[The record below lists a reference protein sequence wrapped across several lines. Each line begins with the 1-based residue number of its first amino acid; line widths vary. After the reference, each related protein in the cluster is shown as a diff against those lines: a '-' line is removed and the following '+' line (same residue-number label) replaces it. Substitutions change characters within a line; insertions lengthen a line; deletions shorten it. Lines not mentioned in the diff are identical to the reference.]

1 MFEFEVIG
9 SVRNSADA
17 NALQLLALFKDSIS
31 EIRLDRREDFSKYF
45 HPQYSHY
52 FVVHT
57 PLDIEYPE
65 HGLEWTRR
73 FCGHAGVSIVELIR
87 TGSDKIY
94 VKGLMAQNGSEVYAV
109 LPFTHIDSAALKNVS
124 FPESRPV
131 ATRDRVWPAVLA
143 EIQGRRIL
151 DVGCGFGKLTL
162 DVAMQSPDSKVFGID
177 LLDSLTE
184 QAGMNAAVLGIPNVE
199 FKTAS
204 AYALPFED
212 GSFETVFS
220 FFMLHHLDEIPRGLK
235 EIRRVLQ
242 DEGRFTAAEPIGH
255 HHGPD
260 YSAMDWERIF
270 AEAGFKAE
278 AEERDGALIIRAR
291 KTGEKDRNR
300 LVGR

>member
-9 SVRNSADA
+9 SVRNNADA
-17 NALQLLALFKDSIS
+17 DALQLLALFKDSIS
-31 EIRLDRREDFSKYF
+31 EIQLDRREDLSIYF
-45 HPQYSHY
+45 RPEYSHY

-65 HGLEWTRR
+65 HGLEWTGR
-73 FCGHAGVSIVELIR
+73 FCGRAGVSMVELIR
-87 TGSDKIY
+87 TGSDRIY
-94 VKGLMAQNGSEVYAV
+94 VKGLMARNGSKVYAV
-109 LPFTHIDSAALKNVS
+109 LPFTHIDSAALKDVS

-151 DVGCGFGKLTL
+151 DVGCGFGRLTL
-162 DVAMQSPDSKVFGID
+162 DVAEHCPDSNVFGID

-184 QAGMNAAVLGIPNVE
+184 QAKMNAAVLGISNVE

-204 AYALPFED
+204 VYALPFED

-220 FFMLHHLDEIPRGLK
+220 FFMLHHLDDIPRGLK
-235 EIRRVLQ
+235 EIRRMVQ
-242 DEGRFTAAEPIGH
+242 DEGRFTATEPIGH

-260 YSAMDWERIF
+260 YSATDWERIF
-270 AEAGFKAE
+270 AEAGFLAE

-291 KTGEKDRNR
+291 KTGEK
-300 LVGR
+300 G

>member
-17 NALQLLALFKDSIS
+17 DALQLLALFKDSIS
-31 EIRLDRREDFSKYF
+31 EIQLDRREDFSTYF

-94 VKGLMAQNGSEVYAV
+94 VKGLMARNGSEVYAV
-109 LPFTHIDSAALKNVS
+109 LPFTHIDSAALKSVS

-143 EIQGRRIL
+143 EIQG
-151 DVGCGFGKLTL
+151 
-162 DVAMQSPDSKVFGID
+162 
-177 LLDSLTE
+177 
-184 QAGMNAAVLGIPNVE
+184 
-199 FKTAS
+199 S
-204 AYALPFED
+204 AYPGCRL
-212 GSFETVFS
+212 
-220 FFMLHHLDEIPRGLK
+220 
-235 EIRRVLQ
+235 
-242 DEGRFTAAEPIGH
+242 RF
-255 HHGPD
+255 
-260 YSAMDWERIF
+260 WE
-270 AEAGFKAE
+270 A
-278 AEERDGALIIRAR
+278 DS
-291 KTGEKDRNR
+291 
-300 LVGR
+300 